1 MFKEILSQLMLF
13 LAGDATK
20 YAPPS
25 GTQERCP
32 VRFARKSLAIS
43 G

>member
-13 LAGDATK
+13 LAGDTTK

-25 GTQERCP
+25 GTQQVPSSLC
-32 VRFARKSLAIS
+32 AKSLAIS